1 MNIQPVNSAYGSN
14 YESKKTEYKSVPA
27 QQSVKTEKVEISDQ
41 SSELQ
46 KVKAVLDE
54 VPEIRLEVVKKI
66 KMRIKSNDYPI
77 ENNLNQVLKEMIQN
91 SIIAPY

>member
-1 MNIQPVNSAYGSN
+1 MDIQAVNAAYGSN
-14 YESKKTEYKSVPA
+14 YESKKTGHKSVPA
-27 QQSVKTEKVEISDQ
+27 QQSVKTEKVEISNQ

-54 VPEIRLEVVKKI
+54 IPEIRLEVVKRI

-77 ENNLNQVLKEMIQN
+77 ENNLNQILKEMIQN
-91 SIIAPY
+91 SIAAPY

>member
-1 MNIQPVNSAYGSN
+1 MNIQAINSAYGST
-14 YESKKTEYKSVPA
+14 YEAKKTDYKSVPA
-27 QQSVKTEKVEISDQ
+27 QKNVKTEKVEISNQ

-54 VPEIRLEVVKKI
+54 IPEIRIEIVKKI

-77 ENNLNQVLKEMIQN
+77 ENNLNQVLKKMIQS
-91 SIIAPY
+91 SILKPY